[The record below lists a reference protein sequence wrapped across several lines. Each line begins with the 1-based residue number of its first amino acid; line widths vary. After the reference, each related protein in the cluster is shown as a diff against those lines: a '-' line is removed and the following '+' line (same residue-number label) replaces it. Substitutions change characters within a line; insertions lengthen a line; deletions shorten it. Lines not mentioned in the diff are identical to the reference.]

1 MYVLLLFVI
10 EAMFLSSL
18 FRLYLT
24 FAPFPSFVTD
34 NSIFSSELNLI
45 SPFRPISC
53 ISAPFFETLNKLSLL
68 KSPNFWLIFVIS
80 SLFLVILFVFFVMFS
95 FVVYN
100 WEPFIASLLFLLTSP
115 AFKFVMVTPPAT
127 FGFALLSSPPRVI
140 LSLASLSYLTTFLI
154 PAFSWATLT
163 ASASCVPAATFV
175 IWRVKGFTLFPF
187 SSSPSFSE
195 PTDIAPF
202 VLAAVAATSALL
214 PK

>member
-1 MYVLLLFVI
+1 
-10 EAMFLSSL
+10 MFLSSL

-24 FAPFPSFVTD
+24 FAPFGSFATV
-34 NSIFSSELNLI
+34 NSILSPALNLT
-45 SPFRPISC
+45 SPFRPIFC
-53 ISAPFFETLNKLSLL
+53 VSAPLFETLNKLSLL
-68 KSPNFWLIFVIS
+68 KPSNFWLIVVIS
-80 SLFLVILFVFFVMFS
+80 PSFLVILSVFCLILS
-95 FVVYN
+95 FVACS

-127 FGFALLSSPPRVI
+127 FGFALSSPLRVI

-154 PAFSWATLT
+154 PAFSWATFT
-163 ASASCVPAATFV
+163 ASASCVPAARFV
-175 IWRVKGFTLFPF
+175 IWRVKGFTVFLF